1 MQNEFSKIIY
11 CDGSS
16 LGNPG
21 RGGWGVLILRVNPNF
36 EAKKASEKSELK
48 EKKYLIEVELGGGE
62 KNTTNNKMELQ
73 ALIEALKYL
82 EKKSA
87 NNIKIEM
94 RLDSQYVI
102 NGATLWYKNWIKNN
116 WKKADKKEVLN
127 KEYWIEIISL
137 IEKLKRQKVELSWK
151 HVYGHTG
158 EKGNE
163 RVDVIAKSFAEGV
176 DIELKK

>member
-1 MQNEFSKIIY
+1 MTEEISKIIY

-21 RGGWGVLILRVNPNF
+21 AGGWGVLIL
-36 EAKKASEKSELK
+36 KKNEKYGEQNTN
-48 EKKYLIEVELGGGE
+48 EKKYKVEAELGGGE

-73 ALIEALKYL
+73 ALIEVLKYAIKNFDHNL
-82 EKKSA
+82 
-87 NNIKIEM
+87 KIEL

-102 NGATLWYKNWIKNN
+102 NGATLWYKNWVKNN

-127 KEYWIEIISL
+127 KEYWKEIISL
-137 IEKLKRQKVELSWK
+137 LEKIKNKNITIKWT

-163 RVDVIAKSFAEGV
+163 RVDVIAKSWAE
-176 DIELKK
+176 KYK